1 MPSRRGAGTLPFEG
15 AAVEALLRNVRYAF
29 RAAVQAPAF
38 TATVVATLALGIG
51 ATSAVFSAIDA
62 VLIQPLPFPHGERL
76 VRITQSKGT
85 PVAPPQLEDW
95 NRLASAF
102 QAITGYYAEDVSDT
116 TGDLPEKVRRAM
128 VAPRFLEVWGIAPA
142 LGRGFTAADFRT
154 GGVVLISDRYWRSR
168 FAADPNVL
176 DRSVRLG
183 SMSSSII
190 GVMPPS
196 FDFPDAG
203 VDLWLPVATDPYRL
217 SRLFK
222 WYNAVGRLKPGV
234 TLGEAQANLALV
246 QTQLGARFPQTDREI
261 TVQLQSLKET
271 MVSGAGGS
279 LWLLFGAVS
288 VLLLIACANIAA
300 LWLSR
305 FAGREEEIAV
315 RLALGASRAAVA
327 LQVLT
332 ETALLAFAGGVLGVL
347 IAAAAA
353 TVFRALAPDLP
364 RIDELAI
371 DWRVMLFA
379 MASAAAVTLVCG
391 AVPAIR
397 SARFAESLQRVGRA
411 EVSSRHPLQWVLVGV
426 QVVLSVTLLA
436 GAGLLLR
443 SFEQLSR
450 VDPGFNPSHV
460 LTFHVTGGY
469 YETNDWARL
478 IQRIDRTLD
487 ALAALPGVESA
498 ASASM
503 LPGVG
508 GGYSQS
514 FEWVGG
520 PTSAQSQMITES
532 RFVSTDYFKTMQIPL
547 LGGELCRQRPDAWM
561 PTAELDVMVN
571 RRFVDRY
578 LAGRPPIGLHLR
590 GVGGSSPEGRIVGVV
605 GDARE
610 AGMDRDPAPTVYYCF
625 SSPGPTPAFL
635 VRTGGDPMA
644 MANAIRLTMKRLEP
658 LRSVYDIA
666 PLTERISSAFAQNRL
681 RTVLI
686 AVFAGAA
693 LALTCL
699 GVYGTLN
706 YTVALRE
713 REVGL
718 KLALGAPRGRII
730 SRFLIEALSVVGL
743 ACLIGLALSFA
754 FTRAL
759 SGMLFGVAPTD
770 PVTLSAVI
778 AVMMIVAAAAALLP
792 AARAAALD
800 PMRALR
806 EE

>member
-1 MPSRRGAGTLPFEG
+1 M
-15 AAVEALLRNVRYAF
+15 EALLRNVRYAF
-29 RAAVQAPAF
+29 RAALQAPAF

-62 VLIQPLPFPHGERL
+62 VLIQPLPFPHAERL

-95 NRLASAF
+95 NRLASSF

-128 VAPRFLEVWGIAPA
+128 VAPRFLEVWGISPA

-168 FAADPNVL
+168 FAADPGVL

-183 SMSSSII
+183 STSASII

-196 FDFPDAG
+196 FDFPDRD
-203 VDLWLPVATDPYRL
+203 VDLWLPVAVDPYRL

-222 WYNAVGRLKPGV
+222 WYNAIGRLKPGV
-234 TLGEAQANLALV
+234 TLGEARANLTLV
-246 QTQLGARFPQTDREI
+246 QSQLGARFPATDRGI
-261 TVQLQSLKET
+261 TVQLESLKET

-305 FAGREEEIAV
+305 FARREEEIAV

-347 IAAAAA
+347 IAAVAA

-379 MASAAAVTLVCG
+379 MASAAAVALACG
-391 AVPAIR
+391 VVPAIR
-397 SARFAESLQRVGRA
+397 STRFAQSLQRAGRG
-411 EVSSRHPLQWVLVGV
+411 EVSSRHPLQWALVGV

-443 SFEQLSR
+443 SFEWLSR

-460 LTFHVTGGY
+460 LTFSVTGGY

-487 ALAALPGVESA
+487 ALATLPGVEAVATA
-498 ASASM
+498 AM

-520 PTSAQSQMITES
+520 PTSAQSQMVAES
-532 RFVSTDYFKTMQIPL
+532 RFVSPGYFKTVQIPL
-547 LGGELCRQRPDAWM
+547 LGGEPCRQRPDAWK

-578 LAGRPPIGLHLR
+578 LAGRPPVGLHLR
-590 GVGGSSPEGRIVGVV
+590 GVSGSSPSGRIVGVV

-610 AGMDRDPAPTVYYCF
+610 AGMDHDPPPTVYYCF
-625 SSPGPTPAFL
+625 SSPGPAPAFL
-635 VRTGGDPMA
+635 VRTGAEPMA
-644 MANAIRLTMKRLEP
+644 MANAVRLTMKRLEP

-666 PLTERISSAFAQNRL
+666 PLTERISNAFAQNRL

-686 AVFAGAA
+686 AVFAAAA

-718 KLALGAPRGRII
+718 KLALGAPRARVI
-730 SRFLIEALSVVGL
+730 SRFLLEALSVVGL
-743 ACLIGLALSFA
+743 ACLVGLALSFA
-754 FTRAL
+754 FARAL

-778 AVMMIVAAAAALLP
+778 AVMMVVAAAAALFP

-800 PMRALR
+800 PMQALR

>member
-1 MPSRRGAGTLPFEG
+1 METLI
-15 AAVEALLRNVRYAF
+15 RNVRYAF

-62 VLIQPLPFPHGERL
+62 VLIQPLPFPHSERL

-102 QAITGYYAEDVSDT
+102 EAITGYYAEDVSDT

-128 VAPRFLEVWGIAPA
+128 VAPRFLEVWGISPA
-142 LGRGFTAADFRT
+142 IGRGFTAADFRA

-183 SMSSSII
+183 SRASSSII

-196 FDFPDAG
+196 FDFPDRD
-203 VDLWLPVATDPYRL
+203 VDLWVPVATDPYHL

-222 WYNAVGRLKPGV
+222 WYSAIGRLKPGV
-234 TLGEAQANLALV
+234 TLGEAEANLTLV
-246 QTQLGARFPQTDREI
+246 QSQLGARFPQTDREI
-261 TVQLQSLKET
+261 AVQLESLKET

-279 LWLLFGAVS
+279 LWLLLGAVS
-288 VLLLIACANIAA
+288 VLLLIACANVAA

-305 FAGREEEIAV
+305 FARREEEIAV
-315 RLALGASRAAVA
+315 RLALGASRGAVA

-332 ETALLAFAGGVLGVL
+332 ETGLLAFAGGVLGVL
-347 IAAAAA
+347 AAAAAA
-353 TVFRALAPDLP
+353 TAFRALAPDLP
-364 RIDELAI
+364 RIDDLAI

-379 MASAAAVTLVCG
+379 MASAAAVTLLCG
-391 AVPAIR
+391 AVPAVR
-397 SARFAESLQRVGRA
+397 SARFAESLQRVGRG

-443 SFEQLSR
+443 SFERLSR

-469 YETNDWARL
+469 YETNDYARL

-487 ALAALPGVESA
+487 TIGVLPGVESA
-498 ASASM
+498 ATAAM

-520 PTSAQSQMITES
+520 PTSVQSEMIAEG
-532 RFVSTDYFKTMQIPL
+532 RMVSPGYFKTVQIPL

-571 RRFVDRY
+571 RSFVDRY
-578 LAGRPPIGLHLR
+578 LAGRPPIGLHLL
-590 GVGGSSPEGRIVGVV
+590 GVNGSQPRGRIVGVV

-610 AGMDRDPAPTVYYCF
+610 TGMDRDPAPTVYYCF
-625 SSPGPTPAFL
+625 NAPSAPDPTPMFL
-635 VRTGGDPMA
+635 VRTRGDPMA
-644 MANAIRLTMKRLEP
+644 MANAIRLTMKQLEP

-666 PLTERISSAFAQNRL
+666 PLTERISDAFAQNRL

-686 AVFAGAA
+686 AIFAGAA

-699 GVYGTLN
+699 GVYGTLS

-718 KLALGAPRGRII
+718 KLALGAPRGHVIA
-730 SRFLIEALSVVGL
+730 RFLIEALSVVGL
-743 ACLIGLALSFA
+743 ACLGGLALSFVFA
-754 FTRAL
+754 RIL

-770 PVTLSAVI
+770 PATLSAVI
-778 AVMMIVAAAAALLP
+778 AVMMVVAAVAALLP